1 VSAVKRQI
9 PSKGIGVNVLLVD
22 EHAPLH
28 DGTAIDAIASLSDG
42 LRRRLYEF
50 ARAARRPVSRD
61 EAASAVGISRKLAAF
76 HLDRLAEVGLLRFRF
91 KEPHAARGRPP
102 KIYVASDVGVELS
115 IPARR
120 HELLAE
126 ILAGALLLEDRH
138 GSARAA
144 STRVAHARGV
154 AAAAETRNRMR
165 RGRVGAERGMT
176 FAEEVLTGCG
186 FEPYRTGSGCVRLR
200 NCPFHPLAAAMP
212 ELVCSLNHAFVSGVV
227 AGLGVETVHAVLAPS
242 AGECCVELRL
252 GAQPAD
258 DLTPSAG

>member
-1 VSAVKRQI
+1 MIPPRDVS
-9 PSKGIGVNVLLVD
+9 VNVSHVD
-22 EHAPLH
+22 EHATSP

-50 ARAARRPVSRD
+50 ARAARRPVSRN

-76 HLDRLAEVGLLRFRF
+76 HLDRLVEVGLLRFRF
-91 KEPHAARGRPP
+91 KEPNSARGRPP
-102 KIYVASDVGVELS
+102 KVYLASDVGVELS

-126 ILAGALLLEDRH
+126 ILAGAVVLEDRH

-154 AAAAETRNRMR
+154 AAAAEIAERVR
-165 RGRVGAERGMT
+165 RGRIGAERGMT

-186 FEPYRTGSGCVRLR
+186 FEPYRAGSGCVRLR
-200 NCPFHPLAAAMP
+200 NCPFHPLAGAMP
-212 ELVCSLNHAFVSGVV
+212 ELVCSLNHGFVSGVL

-242 AGECCVELRL
+242 AGECCVELRS
-252 GAQPAD
+252 GARQAD
-258 DLTPSAG
+258 DLTPNAG

>member
-1 VSAVKRQI
+1 MPAVKRLI
-9 PSKGIGVNVLLVD
+9 PPRDISVNVLPVD
-22 EHAPLH
+22 EHATSR

-50 ARAARRPVSRD
+50 TRAAHRPVSRD

-76 HLDRLAEVGLLRFRF
+76 HLDRLVEVGLLRFRF
-91 KEPHAARGRPP
+91 KEPNAARGRPP
-102 KIYVASDVGVELS
+102 KVYLASDVGVELS

-126 ILAGALLLEDRH
+126 ILAGAVLLEDRH

-144 STRVAHARGV
+144 STRVAHARGL
-154 AAAAETRNRMR
+154 AAAAEIPNRVR

-176 FAEEVLTGCG
+176 SAEEVLTGCG
-186 FEPYRTGSGCVRLR
+186 FEPYRTGSGCMRLR
-200 NCPFHPLAAAMP
+200 NCPFHPLAGAMP
-212 ELVCSLNHAFVSGVV
+212 ELVCSLNHAFVSGVL

-242 AGECCVELRL
+242 AGECCVELRS
-252 GAQPAD
+252 GARPAD
-258 DLTPSAG
+258 GLTPNAG